1 MIGHLARK
9 GIMKTIA
16 ITGTTS
22 GIGKAIVEKF
32 NAGLI
37 QHGEGWNVIRLDRR
51 NLDVGD
57 VEAIQNLD
65 LPALDVFI
73 NNAGLMLLR
82 DFPDTS
88 LEDWNRTID
97 VNLRGVFFL
106 SQKVIPLIK
115 DKGHLINISSIAGT
129 FPERE
134 FMAYNVSKA
143 GVTMLT
149 QCLSK
154 RYGDRIFVNSISPGF
169 VNTYL
174 TKERPQIQ
182 GDRLVKSGT
191 LNEPTPQHLIDDIPM
206 QRQAEPEEVADLVW
220 YMVHSK
226 YFNGSD
232 VKFDG
237 GLTSKYF
244 CP

>member
-1 MIGHLARK
+1 
-9 GIMKTIA
+9 MKTIV

-22 GIGKAIVEKF
+22 GIGKAIAERFDGKP
-32 NAGLI
+32 
-37 QHGEGWNVIRLDRR
+37 WRVIRLTREK
-51 NLDVGD
+51 LDVQD
-57 VEAIQNLD
+57 VEAIQKLT
-65 LPALDVFI
+65 LPRMDVFI
-73 NNAGLMLLR
+73 NNAGIMLLR
-82 DFPDTS
+82 DFPDTT
-88 LEDWNRTID
+88 LEDWNKTID
-97 VNLRGVFFL
+97 TNLRSVFFL
-106 SQKVIPLIK
+106 SQRVIPLIK

-169 VNTYL
+169 VNTNL
-174 TKERPQIQ
+174 TWERQ
-182 GDRLVKSGT
+182 GAPES
-191 LNEPTPQHLIDDIPM
+191 TPQHLIDDIPM
-206 QRQAEPEEVADLVW
+206 RRQAEPEEVADLVW
-220 YMVHSK
+220 YMVHNR

-237 GLTSKYF
+237 GLTTKF
-244 CP
+244 FGP

>member
-1 MIGHLARK
+1 
-9 GIMKTIA
+9 MKTIA

-22 GIGKAIVEKF
+22 GIGRAIAAKFDRHSEGVES
-32 NAGLI
+32 
-37 QHGEGWNVIRLDRR
+37 WNVIRLDRCV
-51 NLDVGD
+51 LDVGN
-57 VEAIQNLD
+57 VYAIRNLK
-65 LPALDVFI
+65 LPDLDVFV
-73 NNAGLMLLR
+73 NNAGIMLLR

-88 LEDWNRTID
+88 LEDWNKTID
-97 VNLRGVFFL
+97 TNLRGVFFL
-106 SQKVIPLIK
+106 CQKVIPLIK
-115 DKGHLINISSIAGT
+115 NKGHLINISSIAGT

-169 VNTYL
+169 VNTNL
-174 TKERPQIQ
+174 TREKA
-182 GDRLVKSGT
+182 GMKS
-191 LNEPTPQHLIDDIPM
+191 EPTPQHLINDIPM

-220 YMVHSK
+220 YMVHNR

-232 VKFDG
+232 IKFDG
-237 GLTSKYF
+237 GLSTKYF
-244 CP
+244 GP

>member
-1 MIGHLARK
+1 
-9 GIMKTIA
+9 MKTIA

-22 GIGKAIVEKF
+22 GIGKAIAERF
-32 NAGLI
+32 DR
-37 QHGEGWNVIRLDRR
+37 EGWNVIRLPRSV
-51 NLDVGD
+51 LDVQD
-57 VEAIQNLD
+57 VEAIQRLE
-65 LPALDVFI
+65 LPEIDVFV
-73 NNAGLMLLR
+73 NNAGIMLLR

-88 LEDWNRTID
+88 VGDWNKTID
-97 VNLRGVFFL
+97 TNLRSVFFL

-169 VNTYL
+169 VNTNL
-174 TKERPQIQ
+174 TWERRGAP
-182 GDRLVKSGT
+182 
-191 LNEPTPQHLIDDIPM
+191 EPTPQHLIDDIPM
-206 QRQAEPEEVADLVW
+206 QRQAESEEVADLVW
-220 YMVHSK
+220 YMVHNS

-232 VKFDG
+232 IKFDG
-237 GLTSKYF
+237 GLSTKYF
-244 CP
+244 GP

>member
-1 MIGHLARK
+1 
-9 GIMKTIA
+9 MKTIA
-16 ITGTTS
+16 LTGTTS
-22 GIGKAIVEKF
+22 GIGKAIAERFEREPVVGCLGKP
-32 NAGLI
+32 
-37 QHGEGWNVIRLDRR
+37 WTVIRLTRDI
-51 NLDVGD
+51 LDVQD
-57 VEAIQNLD
+57 VSAIQALE
-65 LPALDVFI
+65 LPELDVFV
-73 NNAGLMLLR
+73 NNAGIMLLS
-82 DFPDTS
+82 DFPDTT
-88 LEDWNRTID
+88 LEDWNKMID
-97 VNLRGVFFL
+97 TNLRSVFFL

-115 DKGHLINISSIAGT
+115 DKGHLVNISSVAGT

-169 VNTYL
+169 VNTSL

-182 GDRLVKSGT
+182 GDRLIKPGT
-191 LNEPTPQHLIDDIPM
+191 LAEPTPQHLIDDIPM
-206 QRQAEPEEVADLVW
+206 KRQAEPEEVADLVW
-220 YMVHSK
+220 YMVHNR

-237 GLTSKYF
+237 GLTSKYWG
-244 CP
+244 P

>member
-1 MIGHLARK
+1 
-9 GIMKTIA
+9 MKTIA

-22 GIGKAIVEKF
+22 GIGKAIAEKF
-32 NAGLI
+32 EKGLVVC
-37 QHGEGWNVIRLDRR
+37 GESWNVIPLPRSV
-51 NLDVGD
+51 LDVRD
-57 VEAIQNLD
+57 VEAIRRLE
-65 LPALDVFI
+65 LPEIDVFV
-73 NNAGLMLLR
+73 NNAGIMLLR

-88 LEDWNRTID
+88 LEDWNKTID
-97 VNLRGVFFL
+97 TNLRGVFFL

-169 VNTYL
+169 VDTNL
-174 TKERPQIQ
+174 TTEVP
-182 GDRLVKSGT
+182 GVPS
-191 LNEPTPQHLIDDIPM
+191 EPTPQHLIDDIPM

-237 GLTSKYF
+237 GISTKYWG
-244 CP
+244 P

>member
-1 MIGHLARK
+1 
-9 GIMKTIA
+9 MKTIA

-32 NAGLI
+32 EKGLVVY
-37 QHGEGWNVIRLDRR
+37 GEIWNVIPLPRSV
-51 NLDVGD
+51 LDVRD
-57 VEAIQNLD
+57 VEAIRRLE
-65 LPALDVFI
+65 LPEIDVFV
-73 NNAGLMLLR
+73 NNAGIMLLR

-88 LEDWNRTID
+88 LEDWNKTID
-97 VNLRGVFFL
+97 TNLRGVFFL

-169 VNTYL
+169 VNTNL
-174 TKERPQIQ
+174 TTEVP
-182 GDRLVKSGT
+182 GVPS
-191 LNEPTPQHLIDDIPM
+191 EPTPQHLIDDIPM

-220 YMVHSK
+220 YMVHNK

-237 GLTSKYF
+237 GLSSKYF
-244 CP
+244 GP

>member
-1 MIGHLARK
+1 
-9 GIMKTIA
+9 MKTIA
-16 ITGTTS
+16 LTGTTS
-22 GIGKAIVEKF
+22 GIGKAIAERF
-32 NAGLI
+32 DR
-37 QHGEGWNVIRLDRR
+37 EGWNVIRLTRSV
-51 NLDVGD
+51 LDVGD
-57 VEAIQNLD
+57 VYAIQTLK
-65 LPALDVFI
+65 LPELDVFV
-73 NNAGLMLLR
+73 NNAGIMLLR

-88 LEDWNRTID
+88 LEDWNRTINC
-97 VNLRGVFFL
+97 NLRGVFFL

-169 VNTYL
+169 VNTNL
-174 TKERPQIQ
+174 TREKA
-182 GDRLVKSGT
+182 GMKS
-191 LNEPTPQHLIDDIPM
+191 EPTPQHLIDDIPM

-220 YMVHSK
+220 YMVQNK

-232 VKFDG
+232 IKFDG
-237 GLTSKYF
+237 GLSTKYF
-244 CP
+244 GP